1 MTRVTSESHIGELG
15 SAFLQYLCSKQEVI
29 YRPVRIFDVGIDAFI
44 EPQVG
49 NIATG
54 AMIGVQIKTGKS
66 FKTSSGRY
74 SFKSDKA
81 HFEYWS
87 RCTLPIIGVVYDPE
101 DEKGVWVNL
110 SDIAKDRLTNK
121 GPWVINLSVQEHL
134 LDSDSLQNL
143 IDSAELT
150 RIKKDFIKFSY
161 LTMPQSNQKKE
172 KDSFQNLSTIS
183 SHTAWDELLD
193 TFLSLLYDDRIV
205 ADAGYRLSLYFPKEK
220 SNFRYKY
227 IIKRLSLLN
236 DVQLI
241 KMIFS
246 VKVALDDCCEHVA
259 EHICNIMRYI
269 PDICLRLESII
280 FNNNLSNDVNAV
292 AIQLI
297 ESLSEYERQDLWD
310 MISNKRLL

>member
-1 MTRVTSESHIGELG
+1 MIYYSEQL
-15 SAFLQYLCSKQEVI
+15 F
-29 YRPVRIFDVGIDAFI
+29 
-44 EPQVG
+44 
-49 NIATG
+49 
-54 AMIGVQIKTGKS
+54 
-66 FKTSSGRY
+66 
-74 SFKSDKA
+74 
-81 HFEYWS
+81 

-134 LDSDSLQNL
+134 LDSDSLQTL

-220 SNFRYKY
+220 SDFRYQY

-246 VKVALDDCCEHVA
+246 VKVALDDCYEHVA

-280 FNNNLSNDVNAV
+280 FNNNLSNDLNAV